1 MIRLT
6 KLVALGVLT
15 VAIASLTVMWGLFGT
30 MWVRGET
37 SILVA
42 ANRYNEFLP
51 EFALLTLAMIF
62 LPVLLYEVDQLLS
75 R

>member
-1 MIRLT
+1 
-6 KLVALGVLT
+6 
-15 VAIASLTVMWGLFGT
+15 
-30 MWVRGET
+30 MWVRGEM

-42 ANRYNEFLP
+42 ANRYDEFLP

-62 LPVLLYEVDQLLS
+62 FPVLLYEVDPLS

>member
-6 KLVALGVLT
+6 KLVALGAFT

-42 ANRYNEFLP
+42 ASRYDEFLP
-51 EFALLTLAMIF
+51 EFVLLTLAMIF